1 MFIQPVAALK
11 CTDKFSKVQLCGI
24 FENLSSSAVKIIV
37 NIRTTVMMLTRQNL
51 FTLMGKHSLPIN
63 V

>member
-24 FENLSSSAVKIIV
+24 FENLSSSAVKIYCQY
-37 NIRTTVMMLTRQNL
+37 QNYCYDVDKAK
-51 FTLMGKHSLPIN
+51 FIYIN
-63 V
+63 GQAQLAH

>member
-24 FENLSSSAVKIIV
+24 FENLSSSAVKIYCQY
-37 NIRTTVMMLTRQNL
+37 QNYC
-51 FTLMGKHSLPIN
+51 FDVDKAKFIYIN
-63 V
+63 GQA